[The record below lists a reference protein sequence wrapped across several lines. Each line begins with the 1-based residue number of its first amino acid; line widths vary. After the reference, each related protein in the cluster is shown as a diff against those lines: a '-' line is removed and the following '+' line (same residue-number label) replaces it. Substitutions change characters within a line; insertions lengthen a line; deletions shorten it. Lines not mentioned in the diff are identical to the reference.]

1 MIRNGVVQEEGC
13 TRDVKNLSLPY
24 VADGGGGGGSWADE
38 KKEGKKRKKRKK
50 K

>member
-24 VADGGGGGGSWADE
+24 VADGGGGGWADE